1 MCAFALFLDGEL
13 VAGEFGA
20 LCGRS
25 YTSYSGFHSHSGA
38 GTIQMLLTAKLLQAA
53 GFGWWDMGQE
63 HAYKL
68 LHGAQLIDR
77 QSFLDEY
84 REHRSMVNGLDELCS
99 RPHGGSAVFS
109 AEELMAP
116 VSSSGGGGAPAS
128 DST

>member
-1 MCAFALFLDGEL
+1 MSIPVSDGG
-13 VAGEFGA
+13 GEH
-20 LCGRS
+20 L
-25 YTSYSGFHSHSGA
+25 
-38 GTIQMLLTAKLLQAA
+38 ILLRCQQHLGHVPHHL
-53 GFGWWDMGQE
+53 
-63 HAYKL
+63 L

-84 REHRSMVNGLDELCS
+84 REHRSMLNRLDELCS
-99 RPHGGSAVFS
+99 SAHGGSAVFS